1 MNLRA
6 LADVSSLFA
15 AVLVG
20 LVVAPGCK
28 DDSGGGG
35 SHGGADLSVGGNDKD
50 GGTTPDFGPLDPGCA
65 TVTAAAKLNKVDL
78 VFLVDRSGSMGDG
91 VNGDRTKKWDPV
103 TSALKTFFADPKSK
117 GLRASLEFFP
127 ADGNDVCNSS
137 GYYFP
142 AKEMTPLPATD
153 FVSAI
158 DAIAPKGETPTLP
171 AIIGV
176 IDYVVDQMATS
187 PSDRAAIV
195 LVTDGEPAGC
205 ESSVK
210 NVSTEC
216 GKAFL
221 MKGVPTYVI
230 GMDNLPGLDEIAMV
244 CGTDQA
250 VAISVGDPA
259 QTNTAF
265 LTALESV
272 RGSTLKC
279 DFAIPQLDPNGNA
292 QLDFEKVNVEHT
304 PSGGTKVAVPRSQ
317 DCAFGGGWRYDNP
330 AAPTKVELCPTLCD
344 QVRNDEAAK
353 IDIVFGCATIIF

>member
-6 LADVSSLFA
+6 LALFHVVVA

-20 LVVAPGCK
+20 GCK
-28 DDSGGGG
+28 DDSASGNN
-35 SHGGADLSVGGNDKD
+35 GGADLSVGGNDKD
-50 GGTTPDFGPLDPGCA
+50 GGNAVDFGPLDPGCA

-142 AKEMTPLPATD
+142 AKEMTALPATD
-153 FVSAI
+153 FVAAI
-158 DAIAPKGETPTLP
+158 EAIVPKGETPTLP

-176 IDYVVDQMATS
+176 IDYAVDQMPSS
-187 PSDRAAIV
+187 PSDRSAIV

-221 MKGVPTYVI
+221 MKGIPTYVI
-230 GMDNLPGLDEIAMV
+230 GMDNLPGLDEIAME
-244 CGTDQA
+244 CGTDHA
-250 VAISVGDPA
+250 VAITVGDPA

-265 LTALESV
+265 LEALESV

-304 PSGGTKVAVPRSQ
+304 PSGGSKVAVPRSQ
-317 DCAFGGGWRYDNP
+317 DCAFSGGWRYDDP

-344 QVRNDEAAK
+344 QVRNDDAAK